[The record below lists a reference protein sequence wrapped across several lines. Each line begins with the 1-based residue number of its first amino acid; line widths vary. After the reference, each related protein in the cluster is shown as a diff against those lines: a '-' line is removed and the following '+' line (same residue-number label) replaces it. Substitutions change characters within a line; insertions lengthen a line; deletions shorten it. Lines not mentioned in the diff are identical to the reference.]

1 MSCGVLSVFYWHC
14 SVGESCSLCFT
25 NMPSPSRVSQEQGKR
40 RIRKICNFL
49 TPEPCATPI
58 FKKLLVVNRGEIA
71 RRIMRGAKSLG
82 IPTVAIY
89 AAADADAL
97 HRETADEAFE
107 VKAPAGKEADA
118 IAPYLN
124 IDEVMRVAKESGAD
138 AAHPGYGFL
147 AESEAFAAA
156 CAANGVKFVGP
167 DSKTIGLFG
176 DKTMARALAI
186 EHGVSVAAGSGP
198 IQSAEEAIKFIED
211 NKVPYPVLV
220 KAAFGGG
227 GRGQRLV
234 HQGSE
239 LAAALDSCVKE
250 AEMAFGDGTCF
261 IEEFVSPGR
270 HIEIQV
276 LGDGPGGNA
285 IHLFERDCS
294 VQLRNQKVT
303 STRLLLHGQS
313 LLP

>member
-1 MSCGVLSVFYWHC
+1 MSSKNV
-14 SVGESCSLCFT
+14 T
-25 NMPSPSRVSQEQGKR
+25 QEQGER
-40 RIRKICNFL
+40 RIRKICGFL
-49 TPEPCATPI
+49 TPAACAAPV

-71 RRIMRGAKSLG
+71 CRIMRGCKALG

-89 AAADADAL
+89 AAADAEAL

-107 VKAPAGKEADA
+107 VKAPAGREADA

-124 IDEVMRVAKESGAD
+124 IDEVIRVAKEAGCD

-156 CAANGVKFVGP
+156 CASNGVKFVGP
-167 DSKTIGLFG
+167 ESRTIGLFG
-176 DKTMARALAI
+176 DKTEARALAI
-186 EHGVSVAAGSGP
+186 KHGVSVAAGSGP
-198 IQSAEEAIKFIED
+198 VKTAEEAIKFVED

-234 HQGSE
+234 HEPSE
-239 LAAALDSCVKE
+239 LAASLDSCVKE
-250 AEMAFGDGTCF
+250 ATMAFGDGTCF

-285 IHLFERDCS
+285 VHFFERDCS
-294 VQLRNQKVT
+294 VQLRNQKVQLQHAAH
-303 STRLLLHGQS
+303 RFIYLWGGR
-313 LLP
+313 